1 MEKEGKVPRSTKGL
15 FTGYYKLA
23 SYIMMRLILV
33 QGVLPYISH
42 IDMCH
47 HKGMVLTP
55 FWPEDGYRLCQETM
69 AILVWNGVG
78 VSRKLQV

>member
-15 FTGYYKLA
+15 STGYYKLA

-47 HKGMVLTP
+47 HKGMVL
-55 FWPEDGYRLCQETM
+55 DGYRLCQETM
-69 AILVWNGVG
+69 AILVWNWVG